1 MRSQHFIAIAL
12 MSLLFLPVFTQA
24 QDISARELVD
34 KMMDALDNTRTA
46 TYIITQNERMINGQ
60 RNKART
66 NMRIREQPFSVY
78 LKTISPTDGVEI
90 LYDGMRFGGK
100 AFINPNGFPYMNVKL
115 SVEGS
120 NVMGDN
126 HSPIYRSGFGFFKD
140 IMKNSIQRTA
150 DRFDEVFQLAGSV
163 NFDGKECYKLVIDDP
178 TFEWVSYTVKGDEN
192 LLDISNKLDISQ
204 YLIMENNEGVDDYW
218 DVYAGQELKIPTS
231 YAKKT
236 ILLIEK
242 TNFVPIV
249 QEMHC
254 DKGMYERYEF
264 LNFVHNPNFPSTEF
278 EVEHDAYGF

>member
-1 MRSQHFIAIAL
+1 MKSFKLLAFCL
-12 MSLLFLPVFTQA
+12 VCGLFLPILSNA

-34 KMMDALDNTRTA
+34 KMMAALDNTATA
-46 TYIITQNERMINGQ
+46 TYIITQDERMANGQ
-60 RNKART
+60 RNIART

-90 LYDGMRFGGK
+90 LYDGKRFGGK

-115 SVEGS
+115 GVESG
-120 NVMGDN
+120 NVLGDN
-126 HSPIYRSGFGFFKD
+126 HSPIYRSGFGFFKG
-140 IMKNSIQRTA
+140 IMKNSIQRTG
-150 DRFDEVFQLAGSV
+150 DRFDEVFKVVGSV
-163 NFDGKECYKLVIDDP
+163 NFDGKDCYKLVIDDP
-178 TFEWVSYTVKGDEN
+178 TYEWVNYTVQGSEN

-204 YLIMENNEGVDDYW
+204 YLIMEKNDGVDDYW
-218 DVYAGQELKIPTS
+218 DVYAGQELLIPTS

-264 LNFVHNPNFPSTEF
+264 LNFVHNPSFPATEF
-278 EVEHDAYGF
+278 EVEHEAYGF